1 MSHVEPLEQEEP
13 LSPQSCIAKRHHS
26 TAFKSEQTSP
36 SVVFSPSKKRR
47 TIDANPEDIAESHS
61 PGSNDAQMVES
72 VDLTNQAKLEST
84 RYPFKR
90 ISNDKLCFFDI
101 PQELQDRVYLYYYAG
116 NIHNIY
122 NVYIG
127 RGTASV
133 RDWSFFLRSQHRS
146 LVLAHKRI
154 KQAVVLMHQKASA
167 TISARLTKTDLQAL
181 HMFLKYPPVTHALSV
196 LQKVVIV
203 DFGYCWNDLGYTI
216 DDFKQACFIVCQFSQ
231 RLPNLRRVSIER
243 QRSLL
248 MFLDMNSTK
257 PSLEWSKAQDMVS
270 FRQGQLDK
278 NYWLKETLHY
288 LQVYDCI
295 KLLHKVGRHD
305 IELAVAS
312 RVEFMGPYPNDSI
325 YFVSVI
331 HL

>member
-1 MSHVEPLEQEEP
+1 MSHIEALEQEEP
-13 LSPQSCIAKRHHS
+13 LSPQSCKAKRHS
-26 TAFKSEQTSP
+26 SSAFESEQSSP
-36 SVVFSPSKKRR
+36 SVVFSPSKKCR
-47 TIDANPEDIAESHS
+47 TVDANSEGIPESHS
-61 PGSNDAQMVES
+61 PSSNGVQMVAA
-72 VDLTNQAKLEST
+72 VDLTNQVKLESIK
-84 RYPFKR
+84 YPFKR
-90 ISNDKLCFFDI
+90 ISNDKLCFFDL

-116 NIHNIY
+116 NIHNVY

-127 RGTASV
+127 RGTARV
-133 RDWSFFLRSQHRS
+133 RDWSFFLRSQNRS

-181 HMFLKYPPVTHALSV
+181 HTFLKYPLFTHASSV
-196 LQKVVIV
+196 LQKVIIF

-216 DDFKQACFIVCQFSQ
+216 NDFKQACFIVSQFSQ
-231 RLPNLRRVSIER
+231 RLPNLRRISIER

-257 PSLEWSKAQDMVS
+257 PSLEWSKAQDMAS

-278 NYWLKETLHY
+278 NYWLTETLHY

-312 RVEFMGPYPNDSI
+312 RVEFMGPYPDDSI